1 MNKPKFF
8 LRIESER
15 LGMNNYDT
23 YFLMSV
29 ETMPSG
35 EVIELDL
42 YRDSDLEK
50 IRAIARKRG
59 CMTVEAL

>member
-1 MNKPKFF
+1 MNRAKFF

-15 LGMNNYDT
+15 LAMNNYDT

-42 YRDSDLEK
+42 YRDSDLNA

-59 CMTVEAL
+59 CMVVEAL